1 MRDLVHEITGLLP
14 EPIVI
19 SIKDQLRI
27 TEDLDYE
34 VDTAARTYG
43 YYAVLGERAETRY
56 QKTKFAFEY
65 WKAQIESRED
75 QERAADG
82 RKKMTEAERT
92 AYVRS
97 QTKYRGFQLK
107 LIQFDEDRRVMKI
120 IAKAF
125 ELKKDLVQTK
135 AANRR
140 REHYGK
146 VKGSGEDRD

>member
-1 MRDLVHEITGLLP
+1 MRDLTHEISGLLP
-14 EPIVI
+14 APIVI

-34 VDTAARTYG
+34 VDTAARTFG
-43 YYAVLGERAETRY
+43 YYGLLSERAETRY
-56 QKTKFAFEY
+56 QKMKFAFEH
-65 WKAQIESRED
+65 WKAGVESNED
-75 QERAADG
+75 QERISEG

-92 AYVRS
+92 AHVRV
-97 QTKYRGFQLK
+97 QTKYKAYQLK
-107 LIQFDEDRRVMKI
+107 MIQFDEDRRVLKI
-120 IAKAF
+120 IARAF

-146 VKGSGEDRD
+146 VGKGSSEE